1 MNKDVRIVNRDDL
14 LWFEAPLPPR
24 EHVCTAWSSQ
34 VDALGLPIIQRC
46 ACGGVRMR
54 FVHDWIEVCS
64 RPEYFLFPA
73 EKPAVKPKRRRW
85 WKLWG
90 RP

>member
-1 MNKDVRIVNRDDL
+1 MNKDVRIVNRDGL

-34 VDALGLPIIQRC
+34 IDALGLSIIERC

-54 FVHDWIEVCS
+54 LVHGWIEVCS
-64 RPEYFLFPA
+64 RPEYGPLPA
-73 EKPAVKPKRRRW
+73 EWTVGPKRRRW